1 MISNNGLSCML
12 FFESNFLL
20 ILSLEFKLKTID
32 INNNAISIYFLQKKK
47 VFAIIKFYI
56 YILVI
61 LNFS

>member
-32 INNNAISIYFLQKKK
+32 INNNAISIYFLQKKSFCDYK
-47 VFAIIKFYI
+47 ILYI
-56 YILVI
+56 Y
-61 LNFS
+61 